1 MTLLKSQTNLIF
13 ILWDLFL
20 VIHGLHGD
28 LTSVWSLL
36 NMIKHNVT
44 FG

>member
-28 LTSVWSLL
+28 LTFAWSMF
-36 NMIKHNVT
+36 NIVQHNVN